1 MNAGP
6 ARDDRIRLEQG
17 DITRLAVDAIVNAAN
32 SSLLGGGGVDGA
44 IHRAAGPDLLAECRT
59 IGGCPP
65 GEARLTSGYLLPA
78 GHVIHTVGPIWRGGN
93 SGERDILD
101 RCYRSCL
108 AIAQDRRFR
117 AIAFP
122 AIATG
127 IYGFPRDEA
136 AEIAVAAVRAHFAI
150 SEMPRC
156 AIFVCCART
165 RRDSPQRGAP
175 PRRPF
180 LPCGTG

>member
-1 MNAGP
+1 M
-6 ARDDRIRLEQG
+6 
-17 DITRLAVDAIVNAAN
+17 
-32 SSLLGGGGVDGA
+32 LGGGGVDGA

-65 GEARLTSGYLLPA
+65 SEARLTRGYSLPA
-78 GHVIHTVGPIWRGGN
+78 GHVIHTVGPVWRGGN
-93 SGERDILD
+93 SGERDILA

-136 AEIAVAAVRAHFAI
+136 ARIALAAVRAHLAA
-150 SEMPRC
+150 SEAPHQ
-156 AIFVCCART
+156 AIFVCFDEATLDAYRQAIGPEA
-165 RRDSPQRGAP
+165 S
-175 PRRPF
+175 
-180 LPCGTG
+180 